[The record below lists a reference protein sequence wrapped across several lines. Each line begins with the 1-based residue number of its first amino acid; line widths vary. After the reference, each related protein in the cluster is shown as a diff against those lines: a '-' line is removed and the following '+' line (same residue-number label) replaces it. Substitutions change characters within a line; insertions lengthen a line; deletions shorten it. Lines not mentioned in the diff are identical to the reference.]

1 MDHNKDKLHSQISKP
16 ELCVD
21 LRELTLADTHFLY
34 SVDSVKQNLTLK
46 SIDKTLRIQ
55 ITLPTNLF
63 EWFIN
68 ILDANDQI
76 VASAWVD
83 HYGKNDEE
91 LKKEMREEIN
101 RFIKMVSTYQT
112 RVTVGENK
120 TFQYYE
126 RENWNNFSIF

>member
-1 MDHNKDKLHSQISKP
+1 MDQNKDKLQSQISKP
-16 ELCVD
+16 ELYVD
-21 LRELTLADTHFLY
+21 LRDLTLADTHFQY
-34 SVDSVKQNLTLK
+34 SVDSVKQILTLK
-46 SIDKTLRIQ
+46 SIDESLRIQ
-55 ITLPTNLF
+55 ITLPTNLL

-112 RVTVGENK
+112 RVTVGESK
-120 TFQYYE
+120 TFQYYDN
-126 RENWNNFSIF
+126 ENWNNFSIF